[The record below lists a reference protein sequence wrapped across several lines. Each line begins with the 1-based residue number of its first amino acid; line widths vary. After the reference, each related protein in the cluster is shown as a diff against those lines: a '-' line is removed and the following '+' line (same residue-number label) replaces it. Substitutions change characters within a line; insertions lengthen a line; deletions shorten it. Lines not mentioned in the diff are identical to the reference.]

1 MKRKITWKIFTNAQT
16 EEKASQVI
24 ENLLDQLSVDYSNLE
39 IKPYH
44 KGGFTGTFCHPAGA
58 DTWSEAVIETLANAQ
73 QIGRSWILS
82 GDIEK
87 ELDAWSNNSSITGV
101 TNLHIILDN

>member
-1 MKRKITWKIFTNAQT
+1 MKRKIIWKIFTDAQT

-24 ENLLDQLSVDYSNLE
+24 ENLLDQLSVKCQNLKIE
-39 IKPYH
+39 PYH

-58 DTWSEAVIETLANAQ
+58 DTWSQAVIETLANAQ
-73 QIGRSWILS
+73 QVGRSWILS

-87 ELDAWSNNSSITGV
+87 RTGCV
-101 TNLHIILDN
+101 VQ